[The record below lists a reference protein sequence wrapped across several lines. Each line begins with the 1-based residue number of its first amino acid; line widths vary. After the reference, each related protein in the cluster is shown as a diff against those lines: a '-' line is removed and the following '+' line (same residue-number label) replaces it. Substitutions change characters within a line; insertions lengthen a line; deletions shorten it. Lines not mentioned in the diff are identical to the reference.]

1 MTGDLD
7 DDAPAEVARRLARYA
22 LTSDPAALWPGLIER
37 ARVAAAREIERVT
50 RARLRGDIDIE
61 LDPVGEH
68 EPYALRI
75 AGFTSGMGPL
85 LGRWIETGLVR
96 GRPAVAEPFVD
107 ALSHGRRRAAR
118 IEREMLPALD
128 ALLAHG
134 VAPVALK
141 GFHTSRVYFE
151 EPGVRRMADV
161 DLLVSAGR
169 LPDAEQALRTAGFR
183 PRGDDAAARDKRD
196 WIGPGVDDR
205 EFSLECAHER
215 SRWTLELHTSLDR
228 VFHPGAVA
236 RLDGEARPDPLDI
249 AGRRIAGLDPSV
261 LVLSLACHC
270 SQELDSSRLLRLV
283 ELVRVIRAERSSGR
297 LDWDGL
303 LAMMS
308 RTGTSRY
315 AYPALA
321 LAEVLAPGTV
331 DSRVLRA
338 GRRDSTWAARHTVD
352 RLVPA
357 GGSLDERGVIRQLMW
372 TRGTLAVAQRAL
384 RVLWPAS
391 FTRPRDV
398 LPGWKTRLRR
408 WRSGGLRLRAP
419 DERA

>member
-22 LTSDPAALWPGLIER
+22 RTSDPAALWPGLTER
-37 ARVAAAREIERVT
+37 ARVAASREIERVT
-50 RARLRGDIDIE
+50 REQLRGAAGIEID
-61 LDPVGEH
+61 PSSEH
-68 EPYALRI
+68 APYALKI

-85 LGRWIETGLVR
+85 LGRWIEMGLMR
-96 GRPAVAEPFVD
+96 GRPAVAEPFAD
-107 ALSHGRRRAAR
+107 ALSQGRRRAVR

-161 DLLVSAGR
+161 DLLVSPDR
-169 LPDAEQALRTAGFR
+169 LPDAELALRAAGFH
-183 PRGDDAAARDKRD
+183 PRGDAAARDKRD

-236 RLDGEARPDPLDI
+236 RLDREARVDPLAI
-249 AGRRIAGLDPSV
+249 VGRRMAVLDPSV

-297 LDWDGL
+297 LEWDGVI
-303 LAMMS
+303 AMMS
-308 RTGTSRY
+308 RSGTARY

-321 LAEVLAPGTV
+321 LVEVLAPGTV
-331 DSRVLRA
+331 DSRALRA

-408 WRSGGLRLRAP
+408 WRSGALRLRAP